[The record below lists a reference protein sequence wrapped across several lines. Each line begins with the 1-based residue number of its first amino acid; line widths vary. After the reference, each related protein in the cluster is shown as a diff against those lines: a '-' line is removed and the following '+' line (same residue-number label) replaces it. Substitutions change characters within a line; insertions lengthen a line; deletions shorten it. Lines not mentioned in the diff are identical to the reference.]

1 MQHIHQHIHLFKEV
15 TVNATHTF
23 RLFKAETYIVCVCV
37 CVSYTHTFRLFKE
50 EEETYSL
57 IEALQFSSV
66 TVMS

>member
-1 MQHIHQHIHLFKEV
+1 MCHTHTCNTYTYMQHIHQHIHLFKEV
-15 TVNATHTF
+15 TVNA
-23 RLFKAETYIVCVCV
+23 
-37 CVSYTHTFRLFKE
+37 THTFRLFKE